1 MTKLLKR
8 EGTTQI
14 VNWSAFLRFHIQSL
28 LPSIALLSPS
38 CQVIMTVKS

>member
-8 EGTTQI
+8 EEITQI
-14 VNWSAFLRFHIQSL
+14 TNWSAFLRFHMQSL
-28 LPSIALLSPS
+28 LPSIALLRPS